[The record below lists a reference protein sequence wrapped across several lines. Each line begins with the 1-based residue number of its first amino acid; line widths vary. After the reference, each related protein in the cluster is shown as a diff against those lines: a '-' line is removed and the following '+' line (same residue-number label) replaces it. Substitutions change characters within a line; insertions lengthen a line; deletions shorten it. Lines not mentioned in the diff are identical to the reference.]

1 MNIYLS
7 NGYLDMKTIIESGFP
22 FIFIAA
28 ARGTGKTYGTLRY
41 FYEKHDPIIQLRR
54 TQVEAD
60 LQSIPDGSSYKKVM
74 DDLQIEFSIRK
85 RGKYSILTDSDDF
98 GFCFNMALST
108 FASVRGIDFSSI
120 DYVFFD
126 EFITEPHVKKIKNE
140 GMALANFYESVNR
153 NRELEGRKPLQLICA
168 ANAVNMANDTFMYFD
183 LIRDAE
189 EMVNNK
195 EDVRILGNKLLI
207 IPQNSPISQKKKNT
221 ALYEAVN
228 KEFMEMAIN
237 NKFILNDQTYVK
249 ERPISEYRCLAQ
261 IGVLYLYE
269 HKSERNYYISQ
280 KRGKTKNVF
289 PDSYSG
295 LEKARRSFWRLVAR
309 YLDGYITFDS
319 YQSVVLFEKYFD
331 IL

>member
-1 MNIYLS
+1 MPKKYYYNVF
-7 NGYLDMKTIIESGFP
+7 DDIEKYPDAWAYMIVGGRS
-22 FIFIAA
+22 
-28 ARGTGKTYGTLRY
+28 TGKTYGALKYLYDIR
-41 FYEKHDPIIQLRR
+41 KPLIQLRR

-60 LQSIPDGSSYKKVM
+60 MQGIPDGSSYKKIFDDM
-74 DDLQIEFSIRK
+74 DIEYSIRK
-85 RGKYSILTDSDDF
+85 RGKYSVVMDPD
-98 GFCFNMALST
+98 GFECCYNIALST
-108 FASVRGIDFSSI
+108 FATVRGIDFSNFE
-120 DYVFFD
+120 YVFFD

-153 NRELEGRKPLQLICA
+153 NRELEGKKPLQLICA

-189 EMVNNK
+189 DMVNKK

-207 IPQNSPISQKKKNT
+207 IPQNSPISERKKKT
-221 ALYEAVN
+221 ALYTAVN
-228 KEFMEMAIN
+228 NEFLEMAIN
-237 NKFILNDQTYVK
+237 NKFILNDQTYVR
-249 ERPISEYRCLAQ
+249 ERPISEYRCIAQ

-269 HKSERNYYISQ
+269 HKSENQYYICQ
-280 KRGKTKNVF
+280 KRGKTKNIY

-295 LEKARRSFWRLVAR
+295 LERARRIFWKLVAR
-309 YLDGYITFDS
+309 YLDGYIVFDS